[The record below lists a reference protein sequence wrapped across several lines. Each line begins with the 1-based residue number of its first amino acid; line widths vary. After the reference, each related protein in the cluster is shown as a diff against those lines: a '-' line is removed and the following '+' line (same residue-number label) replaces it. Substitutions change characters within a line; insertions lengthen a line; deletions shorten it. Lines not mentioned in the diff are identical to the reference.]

1 MPISFLKM
9 EKFTGSYEGMR
20 YRMEMV
26 KKPADEA
33 AGTAEE
39 TVLKTTKWPEP
50 FAFDHTPEEQKVSAE
65 FSFNEA
71 GIEAAVAWL
80 NDEWKKM

>member
-39 TVLKTTKWPEP
+39 TVLKTTRWPEP
-50 FAFDHTPEEQKVSAE
+50 FAFDHTP
-65 FSFNEA
+65 
-71 GIEAAVAWL
+71 
-80 NDEWKKM
+80 

>member
-1 MPISFLKM
+1 MIRRENVMPISFLKM

-33 AGTAEE
+33 AGTA
-39 TVLKTTKWPEP
+39 
-50 FAFDHTPEEQKVSAE
+50 
-65 FSFNEA
+65 
-71 GIEAAVAWL
+71 GI
-80 NDEWKKM
+80 